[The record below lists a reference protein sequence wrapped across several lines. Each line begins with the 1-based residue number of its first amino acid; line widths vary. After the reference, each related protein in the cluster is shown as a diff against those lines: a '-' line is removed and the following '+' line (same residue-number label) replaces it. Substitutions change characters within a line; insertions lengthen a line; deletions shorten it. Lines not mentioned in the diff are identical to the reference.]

1 MGPLPASFC
10 TGRNKFRVAKNSV
23 LLNHPHSQFPVLTS
37 SPSQSDKKTIR
48 INAVIMFIQKG
59 MIYPGLSAIG
69 RSIQDPVW
77 MVICT
82 VTSFIPA
89 YIKHDTNL
97 DSQATASPMDSYPH
111 ISLYLI
117 PFPIISNIQNLSFV
131 LSEAHNLPY
140 IPTPLPPTT
149 CFLQPPLLTEIW
161 HSSEHSASHL
171 GLEVVVVGPPCS
183 MVLPPDHCPSLRPRS
198 TQIWP
203 THVITLCHLF
213 PAPTA
218 VINRLP
224 ERSHLFLK
232 DFNSLLF
239 ILFNTP
245 LTEFLEISIF
255 T

>member
-37 SPSQSDKKTIR
+37 SPPQSDKKTIR

-117 PFPIISNIQNLSFV
+117 PFPIISQHPESVLCAIWSSQSALYTNPPSTHRLLSSASSSHWNLTLLWAFCFSFGSGGGGGGSP
-131 LSEAHNLPY
+131 LLHGAASRPLPL
-140 IPTPLPPTT
+140 PTP
-149 CFLQPPLLTEIW
+149 
-161 HSSEHSASHL
+161 
-171 GLEVVVVGPPCS
+171 
-183 MVLPPDHCPSLRPRS
+183 
-198 TQIWP
+198 
-203 THVITLCHLF
+203 
-213 PAPTA
+213 
-218 VINRLP
+218 
-224 ERSHLFLK
+224 
-232 DFNSLLF
+232 
-239 ILFNTP
+239 
-245 LTEFLEISIF
+245 
-255 T
+255 